1 MRVGLVSPYPW
12 DVPGGVVAHIRDLAE
27 TLLDMGHD
35 VSVISPVDDE
45 DAPTPPWVTRA
56 GRTVPVPYNG
66 SVSRLIFGPMS
77 LTRVRRWLEDG
88 DFDVLHLHSPETL
101 SLSLLALMNA
111 RGPIVATFHAAAPR
125 SRILA
130 LLQSPLQVH
139 IEKIVGRIAVSPAA
153 RRTIVEHLGADAVV
167 IPNGVHVSRFAEA
180 SPLDGWPGPG
190 GAIGFV
196 GRLDEPRKGLDVL
209 LEAMPYLW
217 KERPSLRLLVAGPG
231 ELDDDRVDERVVLLG
246 LVDEATKAQ
255 VYRSLDVF
263 VAPNTGG
270 ESFGI
275 ILLEA
280 MAAGAPVVASD
291 LDAFRRV
298 LETPDGGSAGL
309 LASVGD
315 PESIAHACL
324 TVLSSETRCVHMR
337 RTGEHVVRRYDWSV
351 VATEIVRI
359 YETTIAATPERV
371 TEEPD
376 PEDARTLLEL
386 ATAGLSATKSGFER
400 ARKAGFRRTQPEE
413 SD

>member
-1 MRVGLVSPYPW
+1 MKVGLVSPYPW

-27 TLLDMGHD
+27 TLIEFGHD

-45 DAPTPPWVTRA
+45 DAPLPAWVTRA
-56 GRTVPVPYNG
+56 GRTVPIPYNG

-77 LTRVRRWLEDG
+77 LARVRRWLHDG

-153 RRTIVEHLGADAVV
+153 RKTIVEHLGADAVV

-180 SPLDGWPGPG
+180 EPLDGWPGPG
-190 GAIGFV
+190 GALGFV
-196 GRLDEPRKGLDVL
+196 GRIDEPRKGLDVL

-217 KERPSLRLLVAGPG
+217 KERPTLRLLVAGPG
-231 ELDDDRVDERVVLLG
+231 ELDNDLDERVVRLG
-246 LVDEATKAQ
+246 LVDEETKAR
-255 VYRSLDVF
+255 VYRSVDAF
-263 VAPNTGG
+263 VAPNTGA

-280 MAAGAPVVASD
+280 MAACTPVVASD

-298 LETPDGGSAGL
+298 LETADGGCAGL
-309 LASVGD
+309 LATVGD
-315 PESIAHACL
+315 PESFAHACS
-324 TVLSSETRCVHMR
+324 TVLSSDTRCVHMR
-337 RTGEHVVRRYDWSV
+337 RTGEQVVARYDWQV
-351 VATEIVRI
+351 VAKEIVRV
-359 YETTIAATPERV
+359 YETTIAASHERV
-371 TEEPD
+371 TEEPERD
-376 PEDARTLLEL
+376 IREAIEVLQARLSGWTNRWR
-386 ATAGLSATKSGFER
+386 ATPR
-400 ARKAGFRRTQPEE
+400 
-413 SD
+413 